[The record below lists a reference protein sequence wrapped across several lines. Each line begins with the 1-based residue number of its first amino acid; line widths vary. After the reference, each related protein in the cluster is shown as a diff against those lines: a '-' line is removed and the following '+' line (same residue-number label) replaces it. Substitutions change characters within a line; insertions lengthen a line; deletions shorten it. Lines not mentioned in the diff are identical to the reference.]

1 MTIAEFQKHLT
12 EHGCKCNPL
21 EGGNLSG
28 IGLKLYN
35 PANKG
40 TYLLQ
45 LYRGGEISRT
55 TVTEVCT
62 MRLFIPLPKGY

>member
-45 LYRGGEISRT
+45 LYR
-55 TVTEVCT
+55 EVKYQE
-62 MRLFIPLPKGY
+62 LL